1 MDETILKV
9 AVTGGAGSGK
19 TTVCN
24 RLKELGVKVISS
36 DALAKE
42 AVAQGSLAHENIVNY
57 FGEKVLLSDGNLN
70 RQVLRRIIIKNDI
83 ARLALERFIHPE
95 ISRLMHLKIAQAGQ
109 DGDPVLLVEVPLL
122 FELGMAEQFDVV
134 VVVSANHEL
143 RVKRL
148 MERDNVSRDEAEDLI
163 NVQMPD
169 AEKVKRAGFV
179 LTNDGSKYQLIRSVD
194 LLFNNFF
201 QKYLKNEPKALDRLI
216 NMI

>member
-1 MDETILKV
+1 MDERILKVLKV

-42 AVAQGSLAHENIVNY
+42 AVAQGSLAHEKIVNY
-57 FGEKVLLSDGNLN
+57 FGKKILLNDGNLN
-70 RQVLRRIIIKNDI
+70 RQELRSIIINDDV

-95 ISRLMHLKIAQAGQ
+95 ISRLMHLRIAQAEQ
-109 DGDPVLLVEVPLL
+109 DGDTVLLVEVPLL

-134 VVVSANHEL
+134 IVVSADHEL

-148 MERDNVSRDEAEDLI
+148 MDRDNVSRDEAEDLI
-163 NVQMPD
+163 NVQMPQ
-169 AEKVKRAGFV
+169 AEKAERAEFV
-179 LTNDGSKYQLIRSVD
+179 LANDCSKDQLIRSVD

-201 QKYLKNEPKALDRLI
+201 QKYLKMNRKPLTGY
-216 NMI
+216 

>member
-1 MDETILKV
+1 MDERILKVLKV

-42 AVAQGSLAHENIVNY
+42 AVAQGSLAHEKIVNY
-57 FGEKVLLSDGNLN
+57 FGKKVLLNDGNLN
-70 RQVLRRIIIKNDI
+70 RQELRSIIINDDV

-95 ISRLMHLKIAQAGQ
+95 ISRLMHLRIAQAEQ

-134 VVVSANHEL
+134 IVVSADHEL

-148 MERDNVSRDEAEDLI
+148 MDRDNVSRDEAEDLI
-163 NVQMPD
+163 NVQMPQ
-169 AEKVKRAGFV
+169 AEKVERAEFV
-179 LTNDGSKYQLIRSVD
+179 LANDCSKDQLIRSVD

-201 QKYLKNEPKALDRLI
+201 QKYLKMNRKPLTGY
-216 NMI
+216 

>member
-1 MDETILKV
+1 MDERILKVLKV

-42 AVAQGSLAHENIVNY
+42 AVAQGSLAHEKIVNY
-57 FGEKVLLSDGNLN
+57 FGKKVLLSDGNLN
-70 RQVLRRIIIKNDI
+70 RQELRSIIINDDV

-95 ISRLMHLKIAQAGQ
+95 ISRLMHLRIAQAEQ

-134 VVVSANHEL
+134 IVVSADHEL

-148 MERDNVSRDEAEDLI
+148 MDRDNVSRDEAKDLI
-163 NVQMPD
+163 NVQMPQ
-169 AEKVKRAGFV
+169 AEKVERAEFV
-179 LTNDGSKYQLIRSVD
+179 LANDCSKDQLIRSVD

-201 QKYLKNEPKALDRLI
+201 QKYLKMNRKPLTGY
-216 NMI
+216 

>member
-1 MDETILKV
+1 MDERILKVLKV

-42 AVAQGSLAHENIVNY
+42 AVAQGSLAHEKIVNY
-57 FGEKVLLSDGNLN
+57 FGKKVLLNDGNLN
-70 RQVLRRIIIKNDI
+70 RQELRSIIITDDV

-95 ISRLMHLKIAQAGQ
+95 ISRLMHLRIAQAEQ
-109 DGDPVLLVEVPLL
+109 DGNPVLLVEVPLL

-134 VVVSANHEL
+134 IVVSADYEL

-148 MERDNVSRDEAEDLI
+148 MDRDNVSRDEAEDLI
-163 NVQMPD
+163 NVQMPQ
-169 AEKVKRAGFV
+169 AEKVERAEFV
-179 LTNDGSKYQLIRSVD
+179 LANDRSKDQLIRSVD

-201 QKYLKNEPKALDRLI
+201 QKYLKMNRKPLTGY
-216 NMI
+216 

>member
-1 MDETILKV
+1 MDERILKVLKV

-42 AVAQGSLAHENIVNY
+42 AVAQGSLAHEKIVNY
-57 FGEKVLLSDGNLN
+57 FGKKVLLNDGNLN
-70 RQVLRRIIIKNDI
+70 RQELRSIIITDDV

-95 ISRLMHLKIAQAGQ
+95 ISRLMHLRIAQAEQ

-134 VVVSANHEL
+134 IVVSADHEL

-148 MERDNVSRDEAEDLI
+148 MDRDNVSRDEAEDLI
-163 NVQMPD
+163 NVQMPQ
-169 AEKVKRAGFV
+169 AEKVKRAECV
-179 LTNDGSKYQLIRSVD
+179 LANDCSKDKLIRSVD

-201 QKYLKNEPKALDRLI
+201 QKYLTMNRKPLTGY
-216 NMI
+216 

>member
-1 MDETILKV
+1 MYERILKVLKV

-36 DALAKE
+36 DVLAKE
-42 AVAQGSLAHENIVNY
+42 AVAHGSLAHENIVNY
-57 FGEKVLLSDGNLN
+57 FGEKILLSDGNLS
-70 RQVLRRIIIKNDI
+70 RQALRRIIINDDV

-95 ISRLMHLKIAQAGQ
+95 ISRLMHLRIAQAEQ

-122 FELGMAEQFDVV
+122 FELGMAEQFDVII
-134 VVVSANHEL
+134 VVSADHEL

-163 NVQMPD
+163 NVQMPQ
-169 AEKVKRAGFV
+169 AEKVERAEYV
-179 LTNDGSKYQLIRSVD
+179 LANNCSKDLLISSVD

-201 QKYLKNEPKALDRLI
+201 QKYLKMNRKPLTG
-216 NMI
+216 

>member
-1 MDETILKV
+1 MDERILKVLKV

-42 AVAQGSLAHENIVNY
+42 AVAHGSLAHEKIVNY
-57 FGEKVLLSDGNLN
+57 FGKKVLLSDGNLN
-70 RQVLRRIIIKNDI
+70 RQELRSIIINDDV

-95 ISRLMHLKIAQAGQ
+95 ISRLMHLRIAQAEQ

-134 VVVSANHEL
+134 IVVSADHEL

-148 MERDNVSRDEAEDLI
+148 MDRDNVSRDEAENLI
-163 NVQMPD
+163 NVQMPQ
-169 AEKVKRAGFV
+169 AEKVERAEFV
-179 LTNDGSKYQLIRSVD
+179 LANDCSKDLLIRSVD

-201 QKYLKNEPKALDRLI
+201 QKYLKMNRKPLTG
-216 NMI
+216 

>member
-1 MDETILKV
+1 MDERILKVLKV

-24 RLKELGVKVISS
+24 RLKGLGVKVISS

-42 AVAQGSLAHENIVNY
+42 AVAQGSLAHEKIVNY
-57 FGEKVLLSDGNLN
+57 FGKKVLLSDGNLN
-70 RQVLRRIIIKNDI
+70 RQELRSIIINDDV

-95 ISRLMHLKIAQAGQ
+95 ISRLMHLRIAQAEQ

-122 FELGMAEQFDVV
+122 FELGMAEQFDVII
-134 VVVSANHEL
+134 VVSADHEL

-148 MERDNVSRDEAEDLI
+148 MDRDKVSRDEAEDLI
-163 NVQMPD
+163 NVQMPQ
-169 AEKVKRAGFV
+169 AEKVERAEFV
-179 LTNDGSKYQLIRSVD
+179 LANDCSKDQLTRSVD

-201 QKYLKNEPKALDRLI
+201 QKYLKMNRKPLTGY
-216 NMI
+216 

>member
-1 MDETILKV
+1 
-9 AVTGGAGSGK
+9 VTGGAGSGK

-42 AVAQGSLAHENIVNY
+42 AVAQGSLAHEKIVNY
-57 FGEKVLLSDGNLN
+57 FGKKVLLNDGNLN
-70 RQVLRRIIIKNDI
+70 RQELRSIIITDDV

-95 ISRLMHLKIAQAGQ
+95 ISRLMYLRIAQAEQ

-134 VVVSANHEL
+134 IVVSADHEL

-148 MERDNVSRDEAEDLI
+148 MDRDNVSRDEAEDLI
-163 NVQMPD
+163 NVQMPQ
-169 AEKVKRAGFV
+169 AEKVERAEFV
-179 LTNDGSKYQLIRSVD
+179 LANDCSKDKLIRSVD

-201 QKYLKNEPKALDRLI
+201 QKYLKMNRKPLTGY
-216 NMI
+216 

>member
-1 MDETILKV
+1 MDKTILKVLKV

-70 RQVLRRIIIKNDI
+70 RQVLRRIIINNDV

-95 ISRLMHLKIAQAGQ
+95 ISRLMHLKIAQAEQ
-109 DGDPVLLVEVPLL
+109 DGDPVLLVEVPIL

-134 VVVSANHEL
+134 IVVSADHEL

-148 MERDNVSRDEAEDLI
+148 MDRDNVSRDEAEDLI

-169 AEKVKRAGFV
+169 AEKVERAEFV
-179 LTNDGSKYQLIRSVD
+179 LTNDGSKEQLIRSVD
-194 LLFNNFF
+194 LLFKNF
-201 QKYLKNEPKALDRLI
+201 Y
-216 NMI
+216 

>member
-1 MDETILKV
+1 MDERILKVLKV

-42 AVAQGSLAHENIVNY
+42 AVAQGSLAHKKIVDY
-57 FGEKVLLSDGNLN
+57 FGKKVLLSDGNLN
-70 RQVLRRIIIKNDI
+70 RQELRSIIINDDV

-95 ISRLMHLKIAQAGQ
+95 ISRLMHLRIAQAEE

-134 VVVSANHEL
+134 IVVSADHEL

-148 MERDNVSRDEAEDLI
+148 MDRDNVSRDEAENLI
-163 NVQMPD
+163 NVQMPQ
-169 AEKVKRAGFV
+169 AEKVERAEFV
-179 LTNDGSKYQLIRSVD
+179 LANDCSKDLLIRSVD

-201 QKYLKNEPKALDRLI
+201 QKYLKMNRKPLTG
-216 NMI
+216 

>member
-1 MDETILKV
+1 MDERILKVLKV

-42 AVAQGSLAHENIVNY
+42 AVAQGSLAHEKIVNY
-57 FGEKVLLSDGNLN
+57 FGKKVLLSDGNLN
-70 RQVLRRIIIKNDI
+70 RQELRSIIINDDV

-95 ISRLMHLKIAQAGQ
+95 ISRLMNLRIAQAEQ

-134 VVVSANHEL
+134 IVVSADHEL

-148 MERDNVSRDEAEDLI
+148 MDRDNVFRNEAEDLI
-163 NVQMPD
+163 NVQMPQ
-169 AEKVKRAGFV
+169 AEKVERAEFV
-179 LTNDGSKYQLIRSVD
+179 LSNDCSKDQLIRSVD
-194 LLFNNFF
+194 LLFNSFF
-201 QKYLKNEPKALDRLI
+201 QKYLKMNRKPLTG
-216 NMI
+216 

>member
-1 MDETILKV
+1 MDEKILKVLKV

-42 AVAQGSLAHENIVNY
+42 AVAQGSLAHEKIVNY
-57 FGEKVLLSDGNLN
+57 FGKKVLLNDGNLN
-70 RQVLRRIIIKNDI
+70 RQELRSIIITDDV

-95 ISRLMHLKIAQAGQ
+95 ISRLMYLRIAQAEQ

-134 VVVSANHEL
+134 IVVSADHEL

-148 MERDNVSRDEAEDLI
+148 MDRDNVSRDEAEDLI
-163 NVQMPD
+163 NVQMPQ
-169 AEKVKRAGFV
+169 AEKAERAEFV
-179 LTNDGSKYQLIRSVD
+179 LANDCSKDQLIRSVD

-201 QKYLKNEPKALDRLI
+201 QKYLKMNRKPLTGY
-216 NMI
+216 

>member
-1 MDETILKV
+1 MDERILKVLKV

-42 AVAQGSLAHENIVNY
+42 AVAQGSLAHEKIVNY
-57 FGEKVLLSDGNLN
+57 FGKKVLLNDGNLN
-70 RQVLRRIIIKNDI
+70 RQELRSIIINDDV

-95 ISRLMHLKIAQAGQ
+95 ISRLMHLRIAQAEQ

-134 VVVSANHEL
+134 IVVSADHEL

-148 MERDNVSRDEAEDLI
+148 MDRDNVSRDEAEDLI
-163 NVQMPD
+163 NVQMPQ
-169 AEKVKRAGFV
+169 AEKVERAEFV
-179 LTNDGSKYQLIRSVD
+179 LANDCSKDLLIRSVD
-194 LLFNNFF
+194 ILFNNFF
-201 QKYLKNEPKALDRLI
+201 QKYLKI
-216 NMI
+216 NRKPLTG

>member
-1 MDETILKV
+1 MAERILKVLKV

-42 AVAQGSLAHENIVNY
+42 AVAQGSLAHEKIVNY
-57 FGEKVLLSDGNLN
+57 FGKKVLLSDGNLN
-70 RQVLRRIIIKNDI
+70 RQELRSIIINDDV

-95 ISRLMHLKIAQAGQ
+95 ISRLMHLRIAQAEQ

-134 VVVSANHEL
+134 IVVSADHEL

-148 MERDNVSRDEAEDLI
+148 MDRDNVSRDEAENLI
-163 NVQMPD
+163 NVQMPQ
-169 AEKVKRAGFV
+169 AEKVERAEFV
-179 LTNDGSKYQLIRSVD
+179 LANDCSKDLLIRSVD

-201 QKYLKNEPKALDRLI
+201 QKYLKMSRKPLTG
-216 NMI
+216 

>member
-1 MDETILKV
+1 MDERILKVLKV

-24 RLKELGVKVISS
+24 RLKGLGVKVISS

-42 AVAQGSLAHENIVNY
+42 AVAQGSLAHEKIVNY
-57 FGEKVLLSDGNLN
+57 FGKKVLLSDGNLN
-70 RQVLRRIIIKNDI
+70 RQELRSIIINDDV

-95 ISRLMHLKIAQAGQ
+95 ISRLMHLRIAQAEQ

-122 FELGMAEQFDVV
+122 FELGMAEQFDVII
-134 VVVSANHEL
+134 VVSADHEL

-148 MERDNVSRDEAEDLI
+148 MDRDKVSRDEAEDLI
-163 NVQMPD
+163 NVQMPQ
-169 AEKVKRAGFV
+169 AEKVERAEFV
-179 LTNDGSKYQLIRSVD
+179 LANDCSKDQLIRSVD

-201 QKYLKNEPKALDRLI
+201 QKYLKMNRKPLTGY
-216 NMI
+216 

>member
-1 MDETILKV
+1 MDERILKVLKV

-42 AVAQGSLAHENIVNY
+42 AVAQGSLAHEKIVNY
-57 FGEKVLLSDGNLN
+57 FGKKVLLSDGNLN
-70 RQVLRRIIIKNDI
+70 RQELRSIVITDDV

-95 ISRLMHLKIAQAGQ
+95 ISRLMHLRIAQAKQ

-134 VVVSANHEL
+134 IVVSADHEL

-148 MERDNVSRDEAEDLI
+148 MDRDNVSRDEAEDLI
-163 NVQMPD
+163 NVQMPQ
-169 AEKVKRAGFV
+169 AEKVERAEFV
-179 LTNDGSKYQLIRSVD
+179 LANDCSKDQLIRSVD

-201 QKYLKNEPKALDRLI
+201 QKYLKMNRKPLTGY
-216 NMI
+216 

>member
-1 MDETILKV
+1 MDKRILKVLKV

-42 AVAQGSLAHENIVNY
+42 AVAQGSLAHEKIVNY
-57 FGEKVLLSDGNLN
+57 FGKKVLLSDGNLN
-70 RQVLRRIIIKNDI
+70 RQELRSIIINDDV

-95 ISRLMHLKIAQAGQ
+95 ISRLMHLRIAQAEQ
-109 DGDPVLLVEVPLL
+109 DGDTVLLVEVPLL

-134 VVVSANHEL
+134 IVVSADHEL

-148 MERDNVSRDEAEDLI
+148 MDRDKVSRDEAEDLI
-163 NVQMPD
+163 NVQMPQ
-169 AEKVKRAGFV
+169 AEKAERAEFV
-179 LTNDGSKYQLIRSVD
+179 LANDCSKDQLIRSVD

-201 QKYLKNEPKALDRLI
+201 QKYLKMNRKPLTGY
-216 NMI
+216 

>member
-1 MDETILKV
+1 MDERILKVLKV

-42 AVAQGSLAHENIVNY
+42 AVAQGSLAHEKIVNY
-57 FGEKVLLSDGNLN
+57 FGKKVLLSDGNLN
-70 RQVLRRIIIKNDI
+70 RQELRSIIINDDV

-95 ISRLMHLKIAQAGQ
+95 ISRLMHLRIAQAEQ

-122 FELGMAEQFDVV
+122 FELGMAEQFDVII
-134 VVVSANHEL
+134 VVSADHEL

-148 MERDNVSRDEAEDLI
+148 MDRDNVSRDEAEDLI
-163 NVQMPD
+163 NVQMPQ
-169 AEKVKRAGFV
+169 AEKVERAEFV
-179 LTNDGSKYQLIRSVD
+179 LANDCSKDQLIRSVD

-201 QKYLKNEPKALDRLI
+201 QKYLKMNRKPLTGY
-216 NMI
+216 

>member
-1 MDETILKV
+1 MDERILKVLKV

-42 AVAQGSLAHENIVNY
+42 AVAQGSLAHEKIVNY
-57 FGEKVLLSDGNLN
+57 FGKKVLLNDGNLN
-70 RQVLRRIIIKNDI
+70 RQELRSIVITDDV

-95 ISRLMHLKIAQAGQ
+95 ISRLMHLRIAQAKQ

-134 VVVSANHEL
+134 IVVSADHEL

-148 MERDNVSRDEAEDLI
+148 MDRDNVSRDEAEDLI
-163 NVQMPD
+163 NVQMPQ
-169 AEKVKRAGFV
+169 AEKVERAEFV
-179 LTNDGSKYQLIRSVD
+179 LANDCSKDQLIRSVD

-201 QKYLKNEPKALDRLI
+201 QKYLKMNRKHLTGY
-216 NMI
+216 

>member
-1 MDETILKV
+1 MGERILNVLKV

-42 AVAQGSLAHENIVNY
+42 AVAQGSLAHEKIVNY
-57 FGEKVLLSDGNLN
+57 FGKKVLLNDGNLN
-70 RQVLRRIIIKNDI
+70 RQELRSIIITDDV

-95 ISRLMHLKIAQAGQ
+95 ISRLMHLRIAQAEQ

-134 VVVSANHEL
+134 IVVSADHEL

-148 MERDNVSRDEAEDLI
+148 MDRDNVSSDEAENLI
-163 NVQMPD
+163 NVQMPQ
-169 AEKVKRAGFV
+169 AEKVERAEFV
-179 LTNDGSKYQLIRSVD
+179 LENNGSKDQLIRSVD

-201 QKYLKNEPKALDRLI
+201 QKYLKMNQKPLTGY
-216 NMI
+216 

>member
-1 MDETILKV
+1 MDERILKVLKV

-42 AVAQGSLAHENIVNY
+42 AVAQGSLAHKKIVDY
-57 FGEKVLLSDGNLN
+57 FGKKVLLSDGNLN
-70 RQVLRRIIIKNDI
+70 RQELRSIIINDDV

-95 ISRLMHLKIAQAGQ
+95 ISRLMHLRIAQAEQ

-134 VVVSANHEL
+134 IVVSADHEL

-148 MERDNVSRDEAEDLI
+148 MDRDNVSRDEAENLI
-163 NVQMPD
+163 NVQMPQ
-169 AEKVKRAGFV
+169 AEKVERAEFV
-179 LTNDGSKYQLIRSVD
+179 LANDCSKDLLIRSVD

-201 QKYLKNEPKALDRLI
+201 QKYLKMNRKPLTG
-216 NMI
+216 

>member
-1 MDETILKV
+1 MDERILKVLKV

-42 AVAQGSLAHENIVNY
+42 AVAQGSLAHEKIVNY
-57 FGEKVLLSDGNLN
+57 FGKKVLLNDGNLN
-70 RQVLRRIIIKNDI
+70 RQELRSIIITDDV

-95 ISRLMHLKIAQAGQ
+95 ISRLMHLRIAQAEQ
-109 DGDPVLLVEVPLL
+109 DGNPVLLVEVPLL

-134 VVVSANHEL
+134 IVVSADHEL

-148 MERDNVSRDEAEDLI
+148 MDRDNVSRDEAEDLI
-163 NVQMPD
+163 NVQMPQ
-169 AEKVKRAGFV
+169 AEKVERAEFV
-179 LTNDGSKYQLIRSVD
+179 LANDRSKDQLIRSVD

-201 QKYLKNEPKALDRLI
+201 QKYLKMNRKPLTGY
-216 NMI
+216 

>member
-1 MDETILKV
+1 MDERILKVLKV

-42 AVAQGSLAHENIVNY
+42 AVAQGSLAHEKIVNY
-57 FGEKVLLSDGNLN
+57 FGKKVLLSDGNLN
-70 RQVLRRIIIKNDI
+70 RQELRSIIINDDV

-95 ISRLMHLKIAQAGQ
+95 ISRLMHLRIAQAEQ
-109 DGDPVLLVEVPLL
+109 DGDSVLLVEVPLL

-134 VVVSANHEL
+134 IVVSADHEL

-148 MERDNVSRDEAEDLI
+148 MDRDNVSRDEAENLI
-163 NVQMPD
+163 NVQMPQ
-169 AEKVKRAGFV
+169 AEKVERAEFV
-179 LTNDGSKYQLIRSVD
+179 LANDCSKDLLIRSVD

-201 QKYLKNEPKALDRLI
+201 QKYLKMNRKPLTG
-216 NMI
+216 

>member
-1 MDETILKV
+1 MDERILKVLKV

-42 AVAQGSLAHENIVNY
+42 AVAQGSLAHEKIVNY
-57 FGEKVLLSDGNLN
+57 FGKKVLLSDGNLN
-70 RQVLRRIIIKNDI
+70 RQELRSIIINDDV

-95 ISRLMHLKIAQAGQ
+95 ISRLMHLRIAQAKQ

-134 VVVSANHEL
+134 IVVSADHEL

-148 MERDNVSRDEAEDLI
+148 MDRDNVSRDEAEDLI
-163 NVQMPD
+163 NVQMPQ
-169 AEKVKRAGFV
+169 AEKVERAEFV
-179 LTNDGSKYQLIRSVD
+179 LANDRSKDQLIRSVD

-201 QKYLKNEPKALDRLI
+201 QKYLKMNRKPLTGY
-216 NMI
+216 

>member
-1 MDETILKV
+1 MDERILKVLKV

-36 DALAKE
+36 DVLAKE
-42 AVAQGSLAHENIVNY
+42 AVAHGSLAHEKIVNY
-57 FGEKVLLSDGNLN
+57 FGEKILLSDGNLS
-70 RQVLRRIIIKNDI
+70 RQALRRIIINDDV

-95 ISRLMHLKIAQAGQ
+95 ISRLMHLRIAQAEQ

-122 FELGMAEQFDVV
+122 FELGMAEQFDVII
-134 VVVSANHEL
+134 VVSADHEL

-163 NVQMPD
+163 NVQMPQ
-169 AEKVKRAGFV
+169 AEKVERAEFV
-179 LTNDGSKYQLIRSVD
+179 LANNCSKDLLISSVD

-201 QKYLKNEPKALDRLI
+201 QKYLKMNRKPLTG
-216 NMI
+216 

>member
-1 MDETILKV
+1 MDERILKVLKV

-42 AVAQGSLAHENIVNY
+42 AVAQGSLAHEKIVNY
-57 FGEKVLLSDGNLN
+57 FGKKVLLNDGNLN
-70 RQVLRRIIIKNDI
+70 RQELRSIIITDDV

-95 ISRLMHLKIAQAGQ
+95 ISRLMHLRIAQAEQ

-122 FELGMAEQFDVV
+122 FELGMAEQFDVII
-134 VVVSANHEL
+134 VVSADHEL

-148 MERDNVSRDEAEDLI
+148 MDRDKVSRDEAEDLI
-163 NVQMPD
+163 NVQMPQ
-169 AEKVKRAGFV
+169 AEKVERAEFV
-179 LTNDGSKYQLIRSVD
+179 LANDCSKDQLTRSVD

-201 QKYLKNEPKALDRLI
+201 QKYLKMNRKPLTGY
-216 NMI
+216 

>member
-1 MDETILKV
+1 MAERILKVLKV

-42 AVAQGSLAHENIVNY
+42 AVAQGSLAHEKIVNY
-57 FGEKVLLSDGNLN
+57 FGKKVLLSDGNLN
-70 RQVLRRIIIKNDI
+70 RQELRSIIINDDV

-95 ISRLMHLKIAQAGQ
+95 ISRLMHLRIAQAEQ

-134 VVVSANHEL
+134 IVVSADHEL

-148 MERDNVSRDEAEDLI
+148 MDRDNVSRDEAEDLI
-163 NVQMPD
+163 NVQMPQ
-169 AEKVKRAGFV
+169 AEKVERAEFV
-179 LTNDGSKYQLIRSVD
+179 LANDCSKDLLIRSVD

-201 QKYLKNEPKALDRLI
+201 QKYLKMNRKPLTG
-216 NMI
+216 

>member
-1 MDETILKV
+1 MDERILKVLKV

-42 AVAQGSLAHENIVNY
+42 AVAQGSLAHEKIVNY
-57 FGEKVLLSDGNLN
+57 FGKKVLLNDGNLN
-70 RQVLRRIIIKNDI
+70 RQELRSIIITDDV

-95 ISRLMHLKIAQAGQ
+95 ISRLMHLRIAQAEQ

-134 VVVSANHEL
+134 IVVSADHEL

-148 MERDNVSRDEAEDLI
+148 MDRDNVSRDEAEDLI
-163 NVQMPD
+163 NVQMPQ
-169 AEKVKRAGFV
+169 AEKVERAEFV
-179 LTNDGSKYQLIRSVD
+179 LANDCSKDQLIRSVD

-201 QKYLKNEPKALDRLI
+201 QKYLKMNRKPLTGY
-216 NMI
+216 

>member
-1 MDETILKV
+1 MDKRILKVLKV

-42 AVAQGSLAHENIVNY
+42 AVAQGSLAHEKIVNY
-57 FGEKVLLSDGNLN
+57 FGKKVLLSDGNLN
-70 RQVLRRIIIKNDI
+70 RQELRSIIINDDV

-95 ISRLMHLKIAQAGQ
+95 ISRLMHLRIAQAEQ

-134 VVVSANHEL
+134 IVVSADHEL

-148 MERDNVSRDEAEDLI
+148 MDRDNVSRDEAENLI
-163 NVQMPD
+163 NVQMPQ
-169 AEKVKRAGFV
+169 AEKVERAEFV
-179 LTNDGSKYQLIRSVD
+179 LANDCSKDLLIRSVD

-201 QKYLKNEPKALDRLI
+201 QKYLKMNRKPLTG
-216 NMI
+216 

>member
-1 MDETILKV
+1 MDKRILKVLKV

-42 AVAQGSLAHENIVNY
+42 AVAQGSLAHEKIVNY
-57 FGEKVLLSDGNLN
+57 FGKKVLLSDGNLN
-70 RQVLRRIIIKNDI
+70 RQELRSIIINDDV

-95 ISRLMHLKIAQAGQ
+95 ISRLMHLRIAQAEQ

-134 VVVSANHEL
+134 IVVSADHEL

-148 MERDNVSRDEAEDLI
+148 MDRDNVSRDEAEDLI
-163 NVQMPD
+163 NVQMPQ
-169 AEKVKRAGFV
+169 AEKVKRAECV
-179 LTNDGSKYQLIRSVD
+179 LANDCSKDKLIRSVD

-201 QKYLKNEPKALDRLI
+201 QKYLKMNRKPLTGY
-216 NMI
+216 

>member
-1 MDETILKV
+1 MDERILKVLKV

-42 AVAQGSLAHENIVNY
+42 AVAQGSLAHEKIVNY
-57 FGEKVLLSDGNLN
+57 FGKKVLLNDGNLN
-70 RQVLRRIIIKNDI
+70 RQELRSIVITDDV

-95 ISRLMHLKIAQAGQ
+95 ISRLMHLRIAQAEQ

-134 VVVSANHEL
+134 IVVSADHEL

-148 MERDNVSRDEAEDLI
+148 MDRDNVSRDEAEDLI
-163 NVQMPD
+163 NVQMPQ
-169 AEKVKRAGFV
+169 AEKVERAEFV
-179 LTNDGSKYQLIRSVD
+179 LANDCSKDQLIRSVD

-201 QKYLKNEPKALDRLI
+201 QKYLKMNRKPLTGY
-216 NMI
+216 

>member
-1 MDETILKV
+1 MDERILKVLKV

-42 AVAQGSLAHENIVNY
+42 AVAQGSLAHEKIVNY
-57 FGEKVLLSDGNLN
+57 FGKKVLLNDGNLN
-70 RQVLRRIIIKNDI
+70 RQELRSIVITDDV

-95 ISRLMHLKIAQAGQ
+95 ISRLMHLRIAQAKQ

-134 VVVSANHEL
+134 IVVSADHEL

-148 MERDNVSRDEAEDLI
+148 MDRDNVSRDEAEDLI
-163 NVQMPD
+163 NVQMPQ
-169 AEKVKRAGFV
+169 AEKVERAEFV
-179 LTNDGSKYQLIRSVD
+179 LANDCSKDQLIRSVD

-201 QKYLKNEPKALDRLI
+201 QKYLKMNRKPLTGY
-216 NMI
+216 

>member
-1 MDETILKV
+1 MDETILKVLKV

-70 RQVLRRIIIKNDI
+70 RQVLRRIIINNDV

-95 ISRLMHLKIAQAGQ
+95 ISRLMHLKIAQAEQ

-134 VVVSANHEL
+134 IVVSADHEL

-148 MERDNVSRDEAEDLI
+148 MDRDNVSRDEAEDLI

-169 AEKVKRAGFV
+169 AEKVERAEFV
-179 LTNDGSKYQLIRSVD
+179 LTNDGSKEQLIRSVD
-194 LLFNNFF
+194 LLFKNFF
-201 QKYLKNEPKALDRLI
+201 QKYLKMNRKPLTG
-216 NMI
+216 

>member
-1 MDETILKV
+1 MDERILKVLKV

-42 AVAQGSLAHENIVNY
+42 AVAQGSLAHEKIVNY
-57 FGEKVLLSDGNLN
+57 FGKKVLLSDGNLN
-70 RQVLRRIIIKNDI
+70 RQELRSIIINDDV

-95 ISRLMHLKIAQAGQ
+95 ISRLMHLRIAQAEQ

-134 VVVSANHEL
+134 IVVSADHEL

-148 MERDNVSRDEAEDLI
+148 MDRDNVSRDEAENLI
-163 NVQMPD
+163 NVQMPQ
-169 AEKVKRAGFV
+169 AEKVERAEFV
-179 LTNDGSKYQLIRSVD
+179 LANDCSKDLLIRSVD

-201 QKYLKNEPKALDRLI
+201 QKYLKMNRKPLTG
-216 NMI
+216 

>member
-1 MDETILKV
+1 MDKRILKVLKV

-42 AVAQGSLAHENIVNY
+42 AVAQGSLAHEKIVNY
-57 FGEKVLLSDGNLN
+57 FGKKVLLSDGNLN
-70 RQVLRRIIIKNDI
+70 RQELRSIIINDDV

-95 ISRLMHLKIAQAGQ
+95 ISRLMHLRIAQAEQ

-134 VVVSANHEL
+134 IVVSADHEL

-148 MERDNVSRDEAEDLI
+148 MDRDNVSRDEAEDLI
-163 NVQMPD
+163 NVQMPQ
-169 AEKVKRAGFV
+169 AEKVERAEFV
-179 LTNDGSKYQLIRSVD
+179 LANDCSKDQLTRSVD

-201 QKYLKNEPKALDRLI
+201 QKYLKMNRKPLTGY
-216 NMI
+216 